1 MAEEKAL
8 RQGGRRGTYPG
19 TDSFYLPTP
28 NFLRLLTAALASAQ
42 PSRESEVRRGGGN
55 GDKGRSLF

>member
-1 MAEEKAL
+1 M
-8 RQGGRRGTYPG
+8 YPG

>member
-8 RQGGRRGTYPG
+8 RQGGRRGMYPG
-19 TDSFYLPTP
+19 TDSFYLPTQ

-42 PSRESEVRRGGGN
+42 PSRESEGPGGGGN